1 LPVRYDEHWNF
12 IDEQTQ
18 LPPHMMDRSL
28 IIDWGG
34 VEYPQ
39 QKPAGYGRNLPL
51 TNKYFE
57 MEEEQ
62 RRAWYN
68 EEMQQ

>member
-1 LPVRYDEHWNF
+1 
-12 IDEQTQ
+12 
-18 LPPHMMDRSL
+18 MDRSL

-34 VEYPQ
+34 VEYPN
-39 QKPAGYGRNLPL
+39 QKPPGYGECNLLMSVCMLYPNKFTTGRNLPL
-51 TNKYFE
+51 TNKSFE
-57 MEEEQ
+57 LEEQQ